1 MRRYRVVVV
10 QLGLL
15 LFALSANAAVRNS
28 TIRITILDS
37 ETHSVTLD
45 NSGVPK
51 NCDGVNYDAYCLNSK
66 TSQVT
71 NTLLVQEGDRPPYRV
86 TCTVETKWSRCAPL
100 PRGSGY
106 DAKREK
112 RGLVVYFVDDNGKLR
127 KQLYTL
133 VAQEQASAEQTAS
146 PAVPVPLAPSPVPAE
161 STTQAPVIVAR
172 EAGESVKCSF
182 TSTPTG
188 AEVTVDGRYVGS
200 TPSVLSLSIGTHAVV
215 VSAAGFAQ
223 WKRELTVSPGSELT
237 VNAILVKGQ

>member
-146 PAVPVPLAPSPVPAE
+146 PAVPVPPAPSPVPAE